1 MAWLRLALLCGF
13 SAQMQPQIVIA
24 RAGEQQKAG
33 LRVGPRTVKDKV
45 RDAIKKSNRPGQDSD
60 TCVSNQPPIQT
71 LP

>member
-1 MAWLRLALLCGF
+1 
-13 SAQMQPQIVIA
+13 MQPQIVIA

-60 TCVSNQPPIQT
+60 TCVSN
-71 LP
+71 LPYVDRALISALPLLFQYGG